1 MSFLKGVGVEGFFLI
16 FFVIVILR
24 VIKRFLVEV
33 VLFERVLIFR
43 FLIESEGL
51 RESEK

>member
-1 MSFLKGVGVEGFFLI
+1 MVGFYRV
-16 FFVIVILR
+16 FVTAILS